1 MLYYAI
7 LTCLFNT
14 FFCSCF
20 LISYF
25 SFLSSIFPSIIYSLL
40 LIFFSPWSNAHIL
53 EEVVDINF
61 KLICSPLLVG
71 MNKEPLFSAFQK
83 VQSVHKYLHN
93 HFSVKNFHFV
103 FENYGQHFGVIN
115 LHAFFQT
122 VMQNVSKTFDLSATL
137 LTLFKCLK

>member
-40 LIFFSPWSNAHIL
+40 LIFFSPWSYLRRSCWHKFQAHL
-53 EEVVDINF
+53 LSVASGNEQRTSLFSFSEGS
-61 KLICSPLLVG
+61 ICS
-71 MNKEPLFSAFQK
+71 Q
-83 VQSVHKYLHN
+83 YLHN